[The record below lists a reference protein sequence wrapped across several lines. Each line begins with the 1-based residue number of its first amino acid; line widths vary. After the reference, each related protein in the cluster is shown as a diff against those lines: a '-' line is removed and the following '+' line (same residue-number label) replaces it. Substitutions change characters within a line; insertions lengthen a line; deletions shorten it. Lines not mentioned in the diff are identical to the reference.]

1 MSTNF
6 PADKIPL
13 SDIRAKDLYL
23 RLLKYALPYK
33 LMFLLSIIALIV
45 LSATNTGFLATIK
58 TVTDEGFAS
67 NATQYNAFYLP
78 ALLFGLIAI
87 RAVSGFISSYS
98 MRWVGRRVVEDI
110 RLAVFKHLLQL
121 PVNFFDATS
130 VGLISAKI
138 TFDCEQMYNAVTKVV
153 VSGVRD
159 SLTII
164 GTLAYMLYLD
174 WRLTFIFLIM
184 TPIMALYLK
193 KMTPKLRNSG
203 KYVQQS
209 MGDMTQIIEEAVSG
223 QRLVKLY
230 AGNDYE
236 FSRFSQVAGKNRHMM
251 VRLGRISGLNSMV
264 VELLAAFALGLVVFY
279 AIGQF
284 SAGEFAAFIG
294 ALLILIAPIKSLTSI
309 NEDFQISITA
319 AQGLFGLLDQS
330 VETNTGIL
338 SLNQSNSEIC
348 LSNITLEYD
357 QRNEP
362 ALKNVSVTIKP
373 GEKVALVGLSGGGKS
388 TLINLLPRFYALQKG
403 NIRIGGIDICDV
415 PLKELR
421 QQFSMVSQEVTLFND
436 SIRNNIAYG
445 ELRGLDEQ
453 NIINAAKAANAW
465 EFIQQLPNGLDT
477 KVGDKG
483 VLLSGGQRQRLAIA
497 RAILKNAP
505 ILLLDE
511 ATSALDNESE
521 LKVQEA
527 LNHLMQNRTTIVI
540 AHRLSTVEN
549 VDRILVMEQGEIAE
563 SGTHQALLS
572 LNGRYAKLY
581 QMQFSKK
588 QSC

>member
-1 MSTNF
+1 M
-6 PADKIPL
+6 KIPL
-13 SDIRAKDLYL
+13 KTVNLALPDISAKDIYL
-23 RLLKYALPYK
+23 RLLKYAAPYK
-33 LMFLLSIIALIV
+33 LMFLASIVSLVI

-58 TVTDEGFAS
+58 TVTDVGFATKTNQS
-67 NATQYNAFYLP
+67 NTFYLP
-78 ALLFGLIAI
+78 LLLFGLIAI
-87 RAVSGFISSYS
+87 RAISGFISSYT

-110 RLAVFKHLLQL
+110 RLSVFKHLLQL
-121 PVNFFDATS
+121 PVNFFDANS

-153 VSGVRD
+153 VSGIRD

-164 GTLAYMLYLD
+164 GMLAYMLYLD
-174 WRLTFIFLIM
+174 WRLTFIFLVM
-184 TPIMALYLK
+184 TPIMAMYLK

-209 MGDMTQIIEEAVSG
+209 MGEMTQIIEEAVSG

-230 AGNDYE
+230 AGDEYE
-236 FSRFSQVAGKNRHMM
+236 FNRFSQIAGKNRHMM

-264 VELLAAFALGLVVFY
+264 VELLAAFALGLVVYY

-284 SAGEFAAFIG
+284 SAGEFAAFIA

-309 NEDFQISITA
+309 NEDFQISISA
-319 AQGLFGLLDQS
+319 AHGLFGLLDQS
-330 VETNTGIL
+330 VEKNLGSS
-338 SLNQSNSEIC
+338 SLNHANTEIKISNV
-348 LSNITLEYD
+348 TLKYD
-357 QRNEP
+357 QRDKP
-362 ALKNVSVTIKP
+362 ALNNLSLTIKP

-388 TLINLLPRFYALQKG
+388 TLINLLPRFYEFKKG
-403 NIRIGGIDICDV
+403 SISIGGIDICDV

-421 QQFSMVSQEVTLFND
+421 QQFSMVSQDVTLFND
-436 SIRNNIAYG
+436 SIYNNIAYG
-445 ELRGLDEQ
+445 ELRGMDEAQ
-453 NIINAAKAANAW
+453 VVSAAKAANAW

-477 KVGDKG
+477 KVGDRG

-527 LNHLMQNRTTIVI
+527 LNHLMKNRTTIVI

-563 SGTHQALLS
+563 SGTHQELLVA
-572 LNGRYAKLY
+572 NGRYAKLY
-581 QMQFSKK
+581 QMQFSK
-588 QSC
+588 

>member
-1 MSTNF
+1 MKTHLKTVNLAL
-6 PADKIPL
+6 P
-13 SDIRAKDLYL
+13 DISAKDIYL
-23 RLLKYALPYK
+23 RLLKYAVPYK
-33 LMFLLSIIALIV
+33 LMFLASIVSLVV

-58 TVTDEGFAS
+58 TVTDEGFAT
-67 NATQYNAFYLP
+67 NANKLNAFYLP
-78 ALLFGLIAI
+78 LLLFGLIAI
-87 RAVSGFISSYS
+87 RAVSGFISSYT
-98 MRWVGRRVVEDI
+98 MRCVGRRVVEDI
-110 RLAVFKHLLQL
+110 RLSVFKHILQL
-121 PVNFFDATS
+121 PVNFFDANS

-153 VSGVRD
+153 VSGIRD

-184 TPIMALYLK
+184 TPIMAMYLK

-209 MGDMTQIIEEAVSG
+209 MGEMTQIIEEAVSG

-230 AGNDYE
+230 AGDEYE
-236 FSRFSQVAGKNRHMM
+236 FNRFSQIAGKNRHMM

-264 VELLAAFALGLVVFY
+264 VELLAAFALGLVVYY

-284 SAGEFAAFIG
+284 SAGEFAAFIA

-309 NEDFQISITA
+309 NEDFQISISA
-319 AQGLFGLLDQS
+319 AHGLFGLLDQTA
-330 VETNTGIL
+330 EKNTGSS
-338 SLNQSNSEIC
+338 SLNHANTEIKISNV
-348 LSNITLEYD
+348 TLKYD
-357 QRNEP
+357 QRDKP
-362 ALKNVSVTIKP
+362 ALNNLSLTIKP

-388 TLINLLPRFYALQKG
+388 TLINLLPRFYDFKKG
-403 NIRIGGIDICDV
+403 SISIGGIDICDV

-421 QQFSMVSQEVTLFND
+421 QQFSMVSQDVTLFND
-436 SIRNNIAYG
+436 SIYNNIAYG
-445 ELRGLDEQ
+445 ELRGMDEAQ
-453 NIINAAKAANAW
+453 VVSAAKAANAW
-465 EFIQQLPNGLDT
+465 EFIQQLPDGLAT
-477 KVGDKG
+477 KVGDRG

-527 LNHLMQNRTTIVI
+527 LNHLIKNRTTIVI
-540 AHRLSTVEN
+540 AHRLSTIEK

-563 SGTHQALLS
+563 SGTHQELLAT
-572 LNGRYAKLY
+572 NGRYAKLY
-581 QMQFSKK
+581 QMQFSK
-588 QSC
+588 

>member
-1 MSTNF
+1 MKTHLKTVNLAL
-6 PADKIPL
+6 P
-13 SDIRAKDLYL
+13 DISAKDIYL
-23 RLLKYALPYK
+23 RLLKYAVPYK
-33 LMFLLSIIALIV
+33 LMFLASIVSLVV

-58 TVTDEGFAS
+58 TVTDEGFAT
-67 NATQYNAFYLP
+67 NANKLNAFYLP
-78 ALLFGLIAI
+78 LLLFGLIAI
-87 RAVSGFISSYS
+87 RAVSGFISSYT
-98 MRWVGRRVVEDI
+98 MRCVGRRVVEDI
-110 RLAVFKHLLQL
+110 RLSVFKHILQL
-121 PVNFFDATS
+121 PVNFFDANS

-153 VSGVRD
+153 VSGIRD

-184 TPIMALYLK
+184 TPIMAMYLK

-209 MGDMTQIIEEAVSG
+209 MGEMTQIIEEAVSG

-230 AGNDYE
+230 AGDEYE
-236 FSRFSQVAGKNRHMM
+236 FNRFSQIAGKNRHMM

-264 VELLAAFALGLVVFY
+264 VELLAAFALGLVVYY

-284 SAGEFAAFIG
+284 SAGEFAAFIA

-309 NEDFQISITA
+309 NEDFQISISA
-319 AQGLFGLLDQS
+319 AHGLFGLLDQTA
-330 VETNTGIL
+330 EKNTGSS
-338 SLNQSNSEIC
+338 SLNHANTEIKISNV
-348 LSNITLEYD
+348 TLKYD
-357 QRNEP
+357 QRDKP
-362 ALKNVSVTIKP
+362 ALNNLSLTIKP

-388 TLINLLPRFYALQKG
+388 TLINLLPRFYDFKKG
-403 NIRIGGIDICDV
+403 SISIGGIDICDV

-421 QQFSMVSQEVTLFND
+421 QQFSMVSQDVTLFND
-436 SIRNNIAYG
+436 SIYNNIAYG
-445 ELRGLDEQ
+445 ELRGMDEAQ
-453 NIINAAKAANAW
+453 VVSAAKAANAW
-465 EFIQQLPNGLDT
+465 EFIQQLPDGLAT
-477 KVGDKG
+477 KVGDRG

-527 LNHLMQNRTTIVI
+527 LNHLIKNRTTIVI
-540 AHRLSTVEN
+540 AHRLSTVEK
-549 VDRILVMEQGEIAE
+549 VDRILVMEQGEISE
-563 SGTHQALLS
+563 SGTHQELLAT
-572 LNGRYAKLY
+572 NGRYAKLY
-581 QMQFSKK
+581 QMQFSK
-588 QSC
+588 